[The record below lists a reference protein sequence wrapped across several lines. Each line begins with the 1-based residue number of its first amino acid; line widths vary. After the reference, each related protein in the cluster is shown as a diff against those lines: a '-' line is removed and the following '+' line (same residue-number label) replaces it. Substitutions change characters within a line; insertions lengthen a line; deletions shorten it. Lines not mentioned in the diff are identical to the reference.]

1 MMMKMVTL
9 IYMPSAV
16 QFACFSVTFGITYVN
31 IIIIFLVIGAQ
42 RYLKLECTST
52 VRLSEVFAN

>member
-1 MMMKMVTL
+1 MMIKMVTL

-31 IIIIFLVIGAQ
+31 IITIFLVIGLQ
-42 RYLKLECTST
+42 RYLKPECTST
-52 VRLSEVFAN
+52 VRLSEVFTS